1 MDALQRL
8 IRERMAELHRSYADV
23 ARVGGLPRSTV
34 HHLAT
39 HGRSGR
45 LPNPTTL
52 ERLAAGLDLPLESIR
67 TAAAQAAGLVF
78 DHQPVD
84 DPEIDVLVASLG
96 RLSPADRRHVI
107 ALVRSLLGPAESAG
121 GPSRPAKRNS
131 SRS

>member
-1 MDALQRL
+1 MTDPGMDALQLL
-8 IRERMAELHRSYADV
+8 IRARMQELHRSYGEV

-67 TAAAQAAGLVF
+67 TAAAQAAGLGF

-84 DPEIDVLVASLG
+84 DPEIDVLGASLG
-96 RLSPADRRHVI
+96 RP
-107 ALVRSLLGPAESAG
+107 
-121 GPSRPAKRNS
+121 RPAR
-131 SRS
+131 RRQL